1 MPSIFV
7 WKAKQTISS
16 TNLATIQY
24 YSGTDW
30 FLEEH
35 STCSKSAVYL
45 HQQALSNDGWMFDI
59 KWMPNNWVGSHLLE
73 HKSVPYSLIK
83 KDNYAQLEQLGDW
96 MRVTIHDVPH
106 ESRISEWATVQKWA
120 TIPQQVI
127 QPQAIQ
133 PQAIQPQAIQPQAIH
148 KTHSNYPVVADEPCL
163 INLSIGS
170 YTNTGCSRQNSYK
183 SHVHRQQFYQKIK

>member
-1 MPSIFV
+1 MPSIFI
-7 WKAKQTISS
+7 WKAKQPIS
-16 TNLATIQY
+16 TATIQY
-24 YSGTDW
+24 YSGTNW

-35 STCSKSAVYL
+35 SSCSKSAVYL

-96 MRVTIHDVPH
+96 MRVTMRDVPY
-106 ESRISEWATVQKWA
+106 EFRELEWAAVQKWA
-120 TIPQQVI
+120 TIPQ
-127 QPQAIQ
+127 
-133 PQAIQPQAIQPQAIH
+133 QAIQPQAIQPQAIH
-148 KTHSNYPVVADEPCL
+148 KAHSTTSTNDEPCL

-170 YTNTGCSRQNSYK
+170 YTNTGCSRQNSYR
-183 SHVHRQQFYQKIK
+183 SYGHREPFYQKIK